1 MLDARSAIMRC
12 VVDDVGTEAHG
23 HDANGRFSQDT
34 FPGLNRQKMFQRIS
48 VVRGPDVSIP
58 SGPAARKRHLSNARD
73 AYTKGQSIEVVSVG
87 TSRPFQEARVA
98 PRHNIRHF
106 CVRELGAMSKINLA
120 LAN

>member
-34 FPGLNRQKMFQRIS
+34 FPGLNRQEMFQRIS
-48 VVRGPDVSIP
+48 VVRGPDVSIS

-73 AYTKGQSIEVVSVG
+73 AYTKGQSIEVVRLEHQGRFRRPALLRATTFG
-87 TSRPFQEARVA
+87 TFVCENS
-98 PRHNIRHF
+98 
-106 CVRELGAMSKINLA
+106 A
-120 LAN
+120 L